1 MNYVNI
7 SITHNTEQIKPKSY
21 LENIKS
27 DYFLQ
32 KLFGVSKKIKSLEI
46 AKYNKILQKR
56 LNLCLNDYKEY
67 SQFYSPIVI
76 ELGLF
81 DDKYDKFINI
91 PNNKKRYYHIYF
103 DNTNEEI
110 KRNFLNQNEKIK
122 MIKII
127 IDYQVNSFKGLFD
140 NCQCINSINFKKFH
154 RINITDMSDM
164 FSRCS
169 SLQEINLSNFNTN
182 NVTNMSYM
190 FHDCSSLKEINLS
203 NFSTNNVINM
213 SYMFSKCSSLLELNL
228 LNFNTINVKYM
239 SGLFAGCSSLKDLD
253 LSNFNMNNVVDM
265 SGIIWGC
272 SFELRKKI
280 KAQNKKIK
288 C

>member
-1 MNYVNI
+1 M
-7 SITHNTEQIKPKSY
+7 P
-21 LENIKS
+21 
-27 DYFLQ
+27 
-32 KLFGVSKKIKSLEI
+32 KKIKSLEI
-46 AKYNKILQKR
+46 VKYNKILQKR

-91 PNNKKRYYHIYF
+91 PNNEKRYYHIYF
-103 DNTNEEI
+103 DNANEEI

-154 RINITDMSDM
+154 RINM

-169 SLQEINLSNFNTN
+169 SLQKINLSNFNTN

-190 FHDCSSLKEINLS
+190 FHDCSSLKEINLF

-239 SGLFAGCSSLKDLD
+239 SEMFYGCKSLESID
-253 LSNFNMNNVVDM
+253 LSSFNTNNVTNMSDM
-265 SGIIWGC
+265 FSGCESLEIENI
-272 SFELRKKI
+272 KI
-280 KAQNKKIK
+280 KKNEEKILNEFNNK
-288 C
+288 